1 MRQKKNLN
9 NIKLFIHGDVFIL
22 KKMVPGKNNMYVESS
37 TKMSKRMS
45 KKAIKLWFLIHDEKF
60 DQELWDDLTLDEK
73 KYIYILVEEL
83 SLPKPIE
90 YKLASL
96 DLTKDLFDRLELLE
110 GNIRAGNINPELIK
124 EAEEILLGIVELGEM
139 SAQKKTRYLKKL
151 RNTYEYILSSQEL

>member
-1 MRQKKNLN
+1 MRQKKNPN

-22 KKMVPGKNNMYVESS
+22 KKMVPGRNGTYVESS

-45 KKAIKLWFLIHDEKF
+45 KKAIKLWFLIHDGKF
-60 DQELWDDLTLDEK
+60 DQELWDDLTPDEK

-83 SLPKPIE
+83 SLTKPIE

-96 DLTKDLFDRLELLE
+96 DLTNDLFDRLELLE
-110 GNIRAGNINPELIK
+110 GNIRGGNINPELIK

-139 SAQKKTRYLKKL
+139 SPQKKTRYLKKL

>member
-1 MRQKKNLN
+1 MRQKKNPN

-22 KKMVPGKNNMYVESS
+22 KKMVPGKNNTYVESS

-45 KKAIKLWFLIHDEKF
+45 KKAIKLWFLIHDGKF
-60 DQELWDDLTLDEK
+60 DQELWDDLTQDEK

-110 GNIRAGNINPELIK
+110 GNIRGGNINPELIK
-124 EAEEILLGIVELGEM
+124 EAEEILVGIVELGEM
-139 SAQKKTRYLKKL
+139 SPQKKTRYLKKL

>member
-1 MRQKKNLN
+1 MRQKKNPN

-22 KKMVPGKNNMYVESS
+22 KKMVPGRNGTYVESS

-45 KKAIKLWFLIHDEKF
+45 KKAIKLWFLIHDGKF
-60 DQELWDDLTLDEK
+60 DQELWDDLTPDEK

-83 SLPKPIE
+83 SLIKPIE

-110 GNIRAGNINPELIK
+110 GNIRGGNINPELIK
-124 EAEEILLGIVELGEM
+124 EAEEILVGIVELGEM